1 MARLPGISETAMIF
15 AGVDVTREPIPV
27 IPTVHYNMGGIPTNY
42 RGEALT
48 VDENGNDKIVP
59 GLYAAGEVGSS
70 SVHGANR
77 LGANS
82 LLDLVIFGRACAKT
96 IAADYKPG
104 EAIKPIS
111 DNAGEA
117 SVANIDKLRFKE
129 GDVNTSTIRLA
140 MQKTMQNHAA
150 VFRDGPVMRE
160 GIEKMNAL
168 WKDMDN
174 LKLTDKG
181 MIWNSD
187 LVETLELQN
196 CMINANQIIQG
207 AEGVA
212 RRPQQGGL
220 QGQDGRAQLRQAPR
234 GPGAP
239 PYGAALEEAHPLL
252 HRRRHRQ
259 DRPQVQAC
267 DRPHAGR
274 GGVQVRAARHPKL
287 LGLQLQLHVQSSVPV
302 SPKWLTV
309 PPCSG
314 GPGPSKCRYH

>member
-1 MARLPGISETAMIF
+1 
-15 AGVDVTREPIPV
+15 VDVTREPIPV

-48 VDENGNDKIVP
+48 VDAQGNEKLVK

-96 IAADYKPG
+96 IAADNKPG
-104 EAIKPIS
+104 EPIRPIS
-111 DNAGEA
+111 EGAGEA
-117 SVANIDKLRFKE
+117 SVANIDRLRFKE
-129 GDVNTSTIRLA
+129 GDVNTSKIRLA
-140 MQKTMQNHAA
+140 MQKTMQTHAA

-207 AEGVA
+207 AEA
-212 RRPQQGGL
+212 REESRGAHSREDFKDRMDELNYAKPLEGQVPLPMEQHWRKHTLSFTDGDTGKTDLKYRPVIDHTL
-220 QGQDGRAQLRQAPR
+220 DA
-234 GPGAP
+234 
-239 PYGAALEEAHPLL
+239 EE
-252 HRRRHRQ
+252 
-259 DRPQVQAC
+259 C
-267 DRPHAGR
+267 
-274 GGVQVRAARHPKL
+274 KY
-287 LGLQLQLHVQSSVPV
+287 
-302 SPKWLTV
+302 V
-309 PPCSG
+309 PPAIRS
-314 GPGPSKCRYH
+314 Y

>member
-1 MARLPGISETAMIF
+1 M
-15 AGVDVTREPIPV
+15 
-27 IPTVHYNMGGIPTNY
+27 
-42 RGEALT
+42 
-48 VDENGNDKIVP
+48 
-59 GLYAAGEVGSS
+59 GEVGSS

-117 SVANIDKLRFKE
+117 SVANIDKLKE

-160 GIEKMNAL
+160 GIQKMNAL

-207 AEGVA
+207 AEA
-212 RRPQQGGL
+212 REES
-220 QGQDGRAQLRQAPR
+220 R
-234 GPGAP
+234 G
-239 PYGAALEEAHPLL
+239 AHS
-252 HRRRHRQ
+252 REDFK
-259 DRPQVQAC
+259 DRM
-267 DRPHAGR
+267 D
-274 GGVQVRAARHPKL
+274 
-287 LGLQLQLHVQSSVPV
+287 
-302 SPKWLTV
+302 
-309 PPCSG
+309 
-314 GPGPSKCRYH
+314 